1 MAKTGK
7 KKVHRKR
14 PQKGRKRD
22 QRGGKLDIQ
31 KLIEKTGKE
40 FHWSGMN
47 FAGHGTHLE
56 KRLNRGDRGVNRL
69 DEIARIHDID
79 YSKAKN
85 LTDKWKANDKVIRA
99 ITNLPGKK
107 ATQERVVKTIMR
119 DFILFPMIV
128 LYLVKVFSGG

>member
-14 PQKGRKRD
+14 PQKGRKWG
-22 QRGGKLDIQ
+22 QREGKLDIQ

-40 FHWSGMN
+40 FHWPGMN

-69 DEIARIHDID
+69 DEIAQIHDID

-85 LTDKWKANDKVIRA
+85 LTDKWKADDKMIRA

-107 ATQERVVKTIMR
+107 ATQERVVKTIMQAKR
-119 DFILFPMIV
+119 KLK
-128 LYLVKVFSGG
+128 L

>member
-7 KKVHRKR
+7 KKVQRKR
-14 PQKGRKRD
+14 QQKGRKRG

-31 KLIEKTGKE
+31 ILIEKTGKE
-40 FHWSGMN
+40 FHWPEMN

-69 DEIARIHDID
+69 DEIPRIHDID

-85 LTDKWKANDKVIRA
+85 LTDKCKADDKMIRA
-99 ITNLPGKK
+99 ITNLPIFLRRKN
-107 ATQERVVKTIMR
+107 V
-119 DFILFPMIV
+119 
-128 LYLVKVFSGG
+128 